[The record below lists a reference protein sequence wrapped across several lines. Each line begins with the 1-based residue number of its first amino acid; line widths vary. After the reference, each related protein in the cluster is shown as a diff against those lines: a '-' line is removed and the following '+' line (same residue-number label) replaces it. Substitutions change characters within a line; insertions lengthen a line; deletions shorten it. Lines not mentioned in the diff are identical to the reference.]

1 MCEKTVIDVRDIV
14 YIAGRCFIS
23 MVINTLQEAIQI
35 FGIISDIY
43 IKLLNIFKTG
53 NILDTNDSIFGCHPT
68 KYLLLLLQFIERY
81 HLYY

>member
-23 MVINTLQEAIQI
+23 MVKNTLQEAIQI

-53 NILDTNDSIFGCHPT
+53 NILDTNDSIFVCHPT